1 MSLLDRVVQSMVAVA
16 AAPLFAPDFRLPR
29 LRAGV
34 TPFTSASVAAAD
46 AAFAVQAAE
55 LGLAEVAL
63 SQLAITRAVRDD
75 VRAFA
80 RRMVD
85 EHSPANAD
93 LTGLCAG
100 KRVVVPLTP
109 ARADREERRRLESLP
124 ADAFDAAYAARMV
137 ADHERAVALF
147 RLQRDDGVDADLVDF
162 ARRLTPMLEDHLQAA
177 RLLSHPPKARKG
189 AGKTTPP

>member
-1 MSLLDRVVQSMVAVA
+1 MSLFDRVVQSMVAVA
-16 AAPLFAPDFRLPR
+16 AAPLFSPDFLLPR
-29 LRAGV
+29 LRTGI
-34 TPFTSASVAAAD
+34 TPLSAASVAAVD

-63 SQLAITRAVRDD
+63 SQSALSRAVRDD
-75 VRAFA
+75 VRDFA
-80 RRMVD
+80 RRMVE
-85 EHSPANAD
+85 EHSQANAE

-124 ADAFDAAYAARMV
+124 ADDFDAAYAARMV

-147 RLQRDDGVDADLVDF
+147 RLQRDDGVDADLIDF
-162 ARRLTPMLEDHLQAA
+162 ATRLTPMLEDHLQAA

-189 AGKTTPP
+189 AGRTTTP